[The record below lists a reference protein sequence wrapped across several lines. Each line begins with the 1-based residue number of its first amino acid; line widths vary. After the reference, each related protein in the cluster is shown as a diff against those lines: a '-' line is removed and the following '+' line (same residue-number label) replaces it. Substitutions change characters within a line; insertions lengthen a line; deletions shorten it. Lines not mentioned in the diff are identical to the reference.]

1 MAKQSWKGLAKTLV
15 FQAGFEAIKKGAGD
29 NFSLDDSEICAGGE
43 EGKDSCKGDGGAP
56 LVCQVLPYTIF
67 FKFFCSK
74 MLPICYKFVNFYIVM
89 FEFEFS

>member
-1 MAKQSWKGLAKTLV
+1 LERVGKNTG

-56 LVCQVLPYTIF
+56 LVCQVLPNYF
-67 FKFFCSK
+67 
-74 MLPICYKFVNFYIVM
+74 
-89 FEFEFS
+89 FEFELEFFMKFSSESIH